1 MSMSAD
7 LGPWSAPVFEPWPKV
22 WDNGSLHKASPSR
35 LKRRLRRASER
46 ERIVAAEKDAAKKAA
61 AEKGAAEKV
70 AAEKV
75 AAEKVAA
82 EKVAAEKVAAE
93 KVAAEK
99 VAAEKDAAEKAAAK
113 KDAAEKA
120 TAKKDAAEKAVK
132 EAEQASTSSCGRAQ
146 MSCWSCDEMFPVD
159 SQGYI
164 PEHQCA
170 QTSPCVKAGP
180 SPPMVLK
187 KPVRMLNGSPVWSQR
202 PK

>member
-7 LGPWSAPVFEPWPKV
+7 LGPWSAPAFEPWPKV

-61 AEKGAAEKV
+61 AEKG
-70 AAEKV
+70 
-75 AAEKVAA
+75 
-82 EKVAAEKVAAE
+82 AAEKVAAE